1 MPGGVTVKR
10 LTYLPQTGENI
21 ENELEIAEQEYQKAK
36 DDFEILDDSGKDLL
50 ATLKIKIISTQEV
63 SDTRAESLA
72 RASKDWTDFKEGLY
86 VAKRL
91 YGTKSARYKHLQRVL
106 DLLINGLSFEKA
118 KLMKGL

>member
-1 MPGGVTVKR
+1 MKR